1 MPFVP
6 LCTLQLVPLTAP
18 PRGVLQGTLRD
29 QLIYPDTANAQDEGD
44 AELSRL
50 LAELGLGHLQMQA
63 EGLDAVEQWDNMLS
77 VGEQQRLGI
86 ARLLYHK

>member
-1 MPFVP
+1 M
-6 LCTLQLVPLTAP
+6 
-18 PRGVLQGTLRD
+18 VLQGTLRD